1 MYLFNQARRALPSS
15 ARRELATSD
24 PHDWRLPTAYA
35 ASKPGGKQ
43 TLVPSPDII
52 VNAFIPI
59 EPRDGDLQTALAY
72 PDVSHA
78 AVHLALLECFR
89 HLRLSAAEQFDIEIH
104 KPPEYQ
110 EKQPDEAP
118 AATTRL
124 TESQRWDLL
133 VRLAI
138 DRFAAWWAN
147 IDSVLNHASSYA
159 HRAGSRVPVQL
170 TRDYLPPLDVLL
182 VWYAFMLNGDAYS
195 AMCYEREQQCPRIS
209 LLCFP
214 WPAIR
219 DAIDMHTM
227 RYTISPAAQ
236 KLFSTLS
243 DQEADILRYLQSP
256 PAFTDPDA
264 VPLGVDLFAEVNE
277 VQRFVDEAH
286 DLLWIRSPALQ
297 GTLTRASAEYTN
309 FQLEGEAASVLADGD
324 ESQVPFRI
332 KLLWWTH
339 RLFPRQYK
347 FFLREIGRGEEKYH
361 HRYSTKQGI
370 PFDEEG
376 QDSSVT
382 SQDCCRCWVCE
393 RIRDD
398 APTFSR
404 PLDLPS
410 PDSPPTSGSSSPPP
424 PEVPKYLKPLSKL
437 SLDQFREILDDLGFF
452 YAVESARTE
461 GKALPTRPPTA
472 AEKEAEKAAKK
483 IQDEIGYRTGL
494 YEFSK
499 VMP

>member
-1 MYLFNQARRALPSS
+1 
-15 ARRELATSD
+15 
-24 PHDWRLPTAYA
+24 
-35 ASKPGGKQ
+35 
-43 TLVPSPDII
+43 
-52 VNAFIPI
+52 
-59 EPRDGDLQTALAY
+59 
-72 PDVSHA
+72 VSHL

-89 HLRLSAAEQFDIEIH
+89 NLRLSTAEQFDIEIH

-170 TRDYLPPLDVLL
+170 TKNYLPPLDVLL

-227 RYTISPAAQ
+227 QYTISPAARR
-236 KLFSTLS
+236 LFSTLS
-243 DQEADILRYLQSP
+243 KQEADILQYLETP

-264 VPLGVDLFAEVNE
+264 VPLGVDLSAEVNL
-277 VQRFVDEAH
+277 VQHFVDESHA
-286 DLLWIRSPALQ
+286 LLWIRSPALQ
-297 GTLTRASAEYTN
+297 GTLTRATAEYFD
-309 FQLEGEAASVLADGD
+309 FQLEGEAARITAQGN
-324 ESQVPFRI
+324 ESEVPFRI
-332 KLLWWTH
+332 KLVWWTH

-347 FFLREIGRGEEKYH
+347 WFLLEIGQSEEKYH
-361 HRYSTKQGI
+361 HRHSTKQGL
-370 PFDEEG
+370 PGEDGDGE
-376 QDSSVT
+376 SSSRNT
-382 SQDCCRCWVCE
+382 GDCCRCWICE

-398 APTFSR
+398 VPSFSR
-404 PLDLPS
+404 PLTLPS
-410 PDSPPTSGSSSPPP
+410 PPGSPSPSGSSPPP
-424 PEVPKYLKPLSKL
+424 AEVPKYLKPLSKL
-437 SLDQFREILDDLGFF
+437 SSEQFREILHDVGF
-452 YAVESARTE
+452 YNAVELARTE
-461 GKALPTRPPTA
+461 GRALPTRPPTA
-472 AEKEAEKAAKK
+472 AEREAEKAAKK
-483 IQDEIGYRTGL
+483 LQDEIGYRNGP
-494 YEFSK
+494 YDFSK
-499 VMP
+499 SHALNLGGG